1 MPSQWNWLRPKLLKR
16 TILVGIR
23 CPVIVLGQRWLV
35 TALLVLMPGSM
46 LLGLVKPI
54 KEPELISLF
63 PLGGWLG
70 TESLMTL
77 RGKSLEGAYGLW
89 FDSKEFSAT
98 VLNLQSEESG
108 DTAPQNKPK
117 QDDVSEPVQLLN
129 VRLQIDGKAV
139 PGLYG
144 LRVITPQG
152 ISNSLKF
159 WVHAEPSYQERR
171 LSHDLATQAEY
182 LTEYPLVVY
191 GTISQPGEVDYY
203 SFKTVKGEV
212 LLFEVHSL
220 SLSDMALNLYES
232 VETWFG
238 PDRTK
243 RLAFNDEPV
252 SYPGLSNEP
261 ILAHRFEKDG
271 QYLVRVN
278 GFLGEGGLTHPYFLR
293 ITKVLDE
300 IEFSEDSTMDR
311 VPGADVWQERTWT
324 RKLQSDRMKTLWSR
338 AVSALATDSNRN
350 YDLEKKDGVD
360 SRSPIKEIPTVN
372 LDVDWKGE
380 GEPPT
385 TSLPVLLVGTIDSP
399 GDIDHFR
406 FSAKVGERIALEVET
421 TKKTVPMFNPY
432 LKIID
437 AEGVEVLTNV
447 HSILNANSEIQ
458 KQIQPKTIYSFPRA
472 GEFILEIRDITAAF
486 GGASMAY
493 RVLIRPQ
500 VPHMGQIHII
510 EDRINLVADRATT
523 LSIVTDQEE
532 NFNGSIALR
541 LSGLPVGVTA
551 VTATKADPD
560 LPPAVNEG
568 RKERYVAKSRKA
580 SLVLI
585 TAADAPR
592 TRVPVV
598 VKVMAQP
605 VMEGRLGRM
614 TLVKELLMMVVSLT
628 ENSSQKSST
637 PIENLE

>member
-1 MPSQWNWLRPKLLKR
+1 LVMP
-16 TILVGIR
+16 
-23 CPVIVLGQRWLV
+23 
-35 TALLVLMPGSM
+35 LLVLMPGSM
-46 LLGLVKPI
+46 LLGMVKPI

-63 PLGGWLG
+63 PLGGRLG
-70 TESLMTL
+70 SESLMTL

-89 FDSKEFSAT
+89 FDSKEFSGT
-98 VLNLQSEESG
+98 VLNLQSKESD
-108 DTAPQNKPK
+108 DTAPQNKPN
-117 QDDVSEPVQLLN
+117 QDGVSEPIQLLN
-129 VRLQIDGKAV
+129 IRLQIDAMAV
-139 PGLYG
+139 PGSYG
-144 LRVITPQG
+144 LRVITPRG
-152 ISNSLKF
+152 VSNSLKF

-182 LTEYPLVVY
+182 LTEYPVVVY

-203 SFKTVKGEV
+203 SFKTVKDEV

-220 SLSDMALNLYES
+220 SLSDMALNLYEF
-232 VETWFG
+232 VESWFS

-243 RLAFNDEPV
+243 RLAFIDEPV

-261 ILAHRFEKDG
+261 VLVHGFEKDG
-271 QYLVRVN
+271 QYLIRVN
-278 GFLGEGGLTHPYFLR
+278 GFLGEGGVSHSYLLR
-293 ITKVLDE
+293 ITKVLDRRD
-300 IEFSEDSTMDR
+300 FSEDLTTAR
-311 VPGADVWQERTWT
+311 VPGVDVWQERTWT
-324 RKLQSDRMKTLWSR
+324 RKLQSDRMKILWSR
-338 AVSALATDSNRN
+338 SVSSPATESNRN

-360 SRSPIKEIPTVN
+360 NRLPTEEIPTVN

-380 GEPPT
+380 AGLPT
-385 TSLPVLLVGTIDSP
+385 TSLPVLLVGTIGSP

-406 FSAKVGERIALEVET
+406 FSARVGERIALEVET
-421 TKKTVPMFNPY
+421 IKKTVPMFNPY

-447 HSILNANSEIQ
+447 HSRLNANTEIS
-458 KQIQPKTIYSFPRA
+458 KQIQAKTIYSFPRA

-486 GGASMAY
+486 GGESMAY

-568 RKERYVAKSRKA
+568 RKERYIAKSRKA

-614 TLVKELLMMVVSLT
+614 TLVKELLMMVVSLI
-628 ENSSQKSST
+628 ENSSQKSSN
-637 PIENLE
+637 PVEKIE